1 MADLHSTHNKFDL
14 ADVGVTR
21 AHCPVS
27 ASALLQQLCFSDW
40 VAFAAAAT
48 TAAVITS
55 DLSPRTRREGIE
67 RKPRPFSDAD
77 HRPAVADG
85 SYPLFFTSTHGEA
98 PQGWC

>member
-21 AHCPVS
+21 AHCPVP
-27 ASALLQQLCFSDW
+27 ASALLQQLYFSDW
-40 VAFAAAAT
+40 AAFAA
-48 TAAVITS
+48 AAVITS

-67 RKPRPFSDAD
+67 RKPRPLSDAD

-85 SYPLFFTSTHGEA
+85 SYPLFFTSTHGDA